1 MRQQEIK
8 GGTGVS
14 EHCVFEKDLS
24 FLEILNFLLL
34 NFE

>member
-14 EHCVFEKDLS
+14 EYYIFEKDFYPLQV
-24 FLEILNFLLL
+24 INFLVVNL
-34 NFE
+34 E

>member
-14 EHCVFEKDLS
+14 EHCVLEKDLS